1 MFDSVSI
8 ISKSE
13 ELLKEAGTYQVT
25 EEMCNQVSFEARQ
38 ACCRIIEQ
46 KRAQENLHY
55 SEIIFEYFKNFK

>member
-1 MFDSVSI
+1 MSEWC
-8 ISKSE
+8 E

-46 KRAQENLHY
+46 KSVQENLRY
-55 SEIIFEYFKNFK
+55 SEIIYEYFKKIK